1 MPEKKLLP
9 LSLMPLEVDFTL
21 NPHAL
26 IAVHSSGYGMRLDR
40 FYTMKR
46 MEIYS
51 HMVFFE

>member
-26 IAVHSSGYGMRLDR
+26 IAVASNGYGASLNRE
-40 FYTMKR
+40 YVVKK
-46 MEIYS
+46 MEIFS
-51 HMVFFE
+51 HMIFFE